1 MLITCTINGEPRQI
15 ETDPRQLLLHTLR
28 EDLNLRG
35 TKYGCGEGECGAC
48 TVLLNGQPVNAC
60 LITAGQAHGS
70 EIMTI
75 EGMAQDEIGRKVV
88 DSLVQTGAVQ
98 CGFCTPGFVLAAR
111 ALLAQTTS
119 AGPEQIRRALGGN
132 LCRCTGYTKI
142 VEAVTRAVET
152 TRVSPAQQHV
162 RLAPISADGAR
173 TFARPATLAE
183 ALHLLAA
190 PESSW
195 RVIAGGTD
203 LLVRHE
209 HHTTRLKLLD
219 LSALDELR
227 GIGETDD
234 AIHLGALTTYT
245 DIIQS
250 PLLRQWA
257 PALVMAA
264 REVGGPQI
272 QNVGTVGGNL
282 VNASPAADSVPPL
295 FVLAARLVLRSV
307 RGERTLPV
315 HEFATGP
322 GQTRLERD
330 ELLVKI
336 ILPKL
341 QGDGQRVM
349 VFEKVG
355 PRKAQ
360 TIAKASVALCGWLN
374 EGRWQQVRLAL
385 GAVAP
390 TVMLA
395 PQTAQLLMSERFD
408 ADLLRQVIDTAAA
421 ECSPIDDIRSTA
433 SYRRKLVRGLLA
445 RILQQ
450 SDYHLSV

>member
-1 MLITCTINGEPRQI
+1 
-15 ETDPRQLLLHTLR
+15 
-28 EDLNLRG
+28 
-35 TKYGCGEGECGAC
+35 
-48 TVLLNGQPVNAC
+48 
-60 LITAGQAHGS
+60 
-70 EIMTI
+70 
-75 EGMAQDEIGRKVV
+75 
-88 DSLVQTGAVQ
+88 
-98 CGFCTPGFVLAAR
+98 
-111 ALLAQTTS
+111 
-119 AGPEQIRRALGGN
+119 
-132 LCRCTGYTKI
+132 
-142 VEAVTRAVET
+142 VET

-445 RILQQ
+445 RNLQQ
-450 SDYHLSV
+450 SAYHLSV